1 MDGSFND
8 VSRLQVGFSGTL
20 SVAVPATSEDPA
32 ESSAKWLLALWQAS
46 RKLTWRLW
54 RDRAAISLEYSATAA
69 LVRYQVH
76 FARPLLA
83 QVTSPVLRAL
93 FPGLDI
99 IESDGSEVGQIP
111 NSTHAALTTFR
122 LRSPGWVDLP
132 KDSAPD
138 GVTSLIAA
146 LADLDRGEAALVQL
160 LLEPTWMSTEEG
172 RQPAFW
178 LAGRIAASA
187 TTYHAARERGR
198 VLAAA
203 FGQFS
208 GFNGFSF
215 SRVRSMTA
223 ADRES
228 ILQRRWP
235 HRIIPPEPPATAAQV
250 ACLYHPPVRA
260 DLFERLHSI
269 GYQRTSARVTN
280 GGLLL
285 GEGTDGR
292 GRRIEVRVSAR
303 DLLRH
308 ALLLGPSGS
317 GKSTLLA
324 HMALELA
331 REGHGLT
338 VIDPH
343 GSLVRDIA
351 RTLPR
356 ERYGDAHLLRFS
368 DSEHPISLNP
378 LRARSGQEA
387 IAADELVE
395 IVQRVYGREYWG
407 PLLDL
412 TLRHVAIAAMQLG
425 GSLIEA
431 ARLLDDPWF
440 RERALSRL
448 ENVETARFLAQLGGT
463 SAYDRRSLPAVHRL
477 QRLLATPW
485 LRNIVGQGGPGL
497 DFGKAFDSRQIL
509 LLDLSGLGTTN
520 AKLLGSLILLMIRQT
535 TLGRSAGD
543 GETKPRHFVIVDEA
557 SWFVSRTVAELFDQ
571 ARKFGV
577 GLILAVQR
585 LGQLTP
591 DDVREAV
598 IANSGSLVVFRVSDR
613 EEATFFGRHFASQR
627 VGAAD
632 LQRLPRYEAYVQ
644 LTRDGDREEPSWLRT
659 AAPAPE
665 TGGEVV
671 ESRLLAAGQQRYARP
686 RAVVERELLQREQS
700 LAEDEEPEVRR
711 LAVPAAAVPAYT
723 TRPAHT

>member
-1 MDGSFND
+1 
-8 VSRLQVGFSGTL
+8 V
-20 SVAVPATSEDPA
+20 
-32 ESSAKWLLALWQAS
+32 
-46 RKLTWRLW
+46 
-54 RDRAAISLEYSATAA
+54 
-69 LVRYQVH
+69 
-76 FARPLLA
+76 
-83 QVTSPVLRAL
+83 
-93 FPGLDI
+93 
-99 IESDGSEVGQIP
+99 
-111 NSTHAALTTFR
+111 
-122 LRSPGWVDLP
+122 
-132 KDSAPD
+132 
-138 GVTSLIAA
+138 
-146 LADLDRGEAALVQL
+146 
-160 LLEPTWMSTEEG
+160 
-172 RQPAFW
+172 
-178 LAGRIAASA
+178 
-187 TTYHAARERGR
+187 ARERAHL
-198 VLAAA
+198 LAAA

-215 SRVRSMTA
+215 SHVRTVTST
-223 ADRES
+223 DRES

-235 HRIIPPEPPATAAQV
+235 HRIIPPEAPATAAQV

-269 GYQRTSARVTN
+269 GYQRTPAHVT
-280 GGLLL
+280 GGAILL
-285 GEGTDGR
+285 GDGTDGR

-308 ALLLGPSGS
+308 SLLLGPSGS

-331 REGHGLT
+331 HEGHGLT

-351 RTLPR
+351 RSLPR
-356 ERYGDAHLLRFS
+356 ERASDAYLLRFS

-378 LRARSGQEA
+378 LRARHGQEA

-412 TLRHVAIAAMQLG
+412 TLRHVAIAAMQLR

-440 RERALSRL
+440 REKALSRL
-448 ENVETARFLAQLGGT
+448 ENVETARFLAQLSET
-463 SAYDRRSLPAVHRL
+463 AAYDRRSLPAVHRL

-497 DFGKAFDSRQIL
+497 DFGEAFDSRQTL
-509 LLDLSGLGTTN
+509 LLDLSGLGATN

-543 GETKPRHFVIVDEA
+543 SEIKPRHFVIVDEA

-577 GLILAVQR
+577 GLVLAIQR

-591 DDVREAV
+591 QDAREAV
-598 IANSGSLVVFRVSDR
+598 IANSGTLVVFRVSDR
-613 EEATFFGRHFASQR
+613 EEATFFGRHFASQLI
-627 VGAAD
+627 GAAD

-644 LTRDGDREEPSWLRT
+644 LTRDGDREEPCWLRT
-659 AAPAPE
+659 AAPAAE
-665 TGGEVV
+665 TGGKVV
-671 ESRLLAAGQQRYARP
+671 ESRLVAAGRQRYARP
-686 RAVVERELLQREQS
+686 RGVVERELLLREQS

-723 TRPAHT
+723 T